1 MPQICYDLA
10 EREAKLG
17 SVLKS
22 PREKRNHSTREA
34 PDRRT
39 GLAWR

>member
-1 MPQICYDLA
+1 MPHICYDLA

-22 PREKRNHSTREA
+22 PREKRNHSASKA
-34 PDRRT
+34 PNRRPEP
-39 GLAWR
+39 AWR